1 MSMKIQ
7 FDANL
12 DYQRQA
18 IESVTGVF
26 AGQEICQT
34 NFTVAPLQSWEEGTL
49 FYGTQEDSLGIGNRL
64 RLLDED
70 IHANIRK
77 IQLKNGLAPSED
89 FDSKGGINLTVEMET
104 GTGKTYVY
112 LRTVFEMNRLYGFT
126 KFIIV
131 VPSIAI
137 KEGVQKSLEITA
149 NHFKELYENVAFDYF
164 TYDSSK
170 LSDVRNFATSPDIQ
184 IMVINIDAF
193 RKSFTDP
200 EQESKA
206 NIIHRAHDR
215 MTGAKPIEFIQQT
228 NPIVIVDEPQSVDTT
243 DKSKEAIASL
253 NPMCTLRYS
262 ATHVEKHHMLYKL
275 DSVDAYEQK
284 LVKQIEVAG
293 IEVKDGH
300 NKAYIKLISVNNKK
314 SPNSAKIEI
323 DARLKN
329 GSIKRKEV
337 TVTSGT
343 DLLDAK
349 YSGGRDVYDGYIID
363 DVYCEQGNEYIS
375 FTSKSD
381 ILKLG
386 QTLGEV
392 DPDEFKRLQIRK
404 TIEEHLDKE
413 MRLRPQGIKVLSL
426 FFIDKVA
433 NYRWYDEDGNP
444 QKGKF
449 ALMFEEEYDRA
460 IRKPKYSQLF
470 EGADLDTAADGV
482 HNGYFSVDKKKDSSG
497 NEMVKDSSGKTAAD
511 ESAYNLIMKDKE
523 KLLSF
528 DSKLKFI
535 FSHSALK
542 EGWDNPN
549 VFQICTLNE
558 TTSVIKKRQ
567 EIGRGLR
574 ICVNQ
579 NGERVHG
586 FAVNTLTVMANESY
600 EQFAEQLQKEIENEE
615 GIKFGVVEKHLFA
628 NIVVLVDDH
637 NHEYLGTE
645 ASKQLW
651 DHLQSEGHID
661 NKGKVQDSLKVSLKS
676 GTLALPEVFQPH
688 AAQIVSVLKKV
699 SGNLNIKNRD
709 DKAKVSLNKAVYL
722 SPEFQALWDR
732 IKYKTTFRVDFDT
745 NALIEKCAEE
755 IKINLQVGKARFTY
769 RKAKTE
775 IDRGG
780 VHTQQVQETSS
791 LYESR
796 AFDLPDLIT
805 YLQNETNLTR
815 RTIVTIINKSGRLES
830 FKNNPQK
837 FIEQAASIIKSQMRL
852 FIVDGIKYHKIGDD
866 QFYAQE
872 LFQKNELFGYLKDN
886 MVKAEKSVFDHV
898 VYDSDIELEFA
909 SAFELNDDIK
919 IYAKLPGWFKIDT
932 PLGGYNP
939 DWAVLIDQD
948 GKEKLYFVVETK
960 STLFSVERRPEE
972 NAKIKCGYAHFEAL
986 GDDVKFT
993 VSNSMDEFSSRY
1005 AWALLIH
1012 SFWNERF

>member
-12 DYQRQA
+12 DYQRDA

-34 NFTVAPLQSWEEGTL
+34 NFTVAPLHSWEEGSL
-49 FYGTQEDSLGIGNRL
+49 FHGIQEDTLGIGNRL

-77 IQLKNGLAPSED
+77 IQLKNGLAPSES
-89 FDSKGGINLTVEMET
+89 FDSKYGIHLTVEMET

-149 NHFKELYENVAFDYF
+149 THFKELYENVAFDYF

-193 RKSFTDP
+193 RKSFSDP
-200 EQESKA
+200 EQENKA

-300 NKAYIKLISVNNKK
+300 NKAFIKLVSVNNKK
-314 SPNSAKIEI
+314 SPISAKIEI

-337 TVTSGT
+337 TVTSGA
-343 DLLDAK
+343 DLLDAR

-363 DVYCEQGNEYIS
+363 DIYCEQGNEYIS
-375 FTSKSD
+375 FTSKPD

-386 QTLGEV
+386 QALGEV

-470 EGADLDTAADGV
+470 EGADLDTAAQGV
-482 HNGYFSVDKKKDSSG
+482 HNGYFAIDKKKDSSG
-497 NEMVKDSSGKTAAD
+497 KEMLKESKIGKDGKAASSESDG
-511 ESAYNLIMKDKE
+511 SAYNTIMKDKE
-523 KLLSF
+523 WLLSF
-528 DSKLKFI
+528 DCKLKFI

-579 NGERVHG
+579 DGERVHG

-628 NIVVLVDDH
+628 NIVVPVDDH
-637 NHEYLGTE
+637 NHEYLGAE

-651 DHLQSEGHID
+651 EHLQSEGHID
-661 NKGKVQDSLKVSLKS
+661 SKGKVQDSLKASLKN
-676 GTLALPEVFQPH
+676 GTLALPEAFQPH

-755 IKINLQVGKARFTY
+755 IKVNLQVGKARFTY

-775 IDRGG
+775 IDRSG
-780 VHTQQVQETSS
+780 VHTQQVQETTSV
-791 LYESR
+791 YESR

-815 RTIVTIINKSGRLES
+815 RTIVAIINKSGRLES

-837 FIEQAASIIKSQMRL
+837 FIEQSANIIKSQMRL
-852 FIVDGIKYHKIGDD
+852 FIVDGIKYQKIGDD

-872 LFQKNELFGYLKDN
+872 LFQQNELFGYLKDN

-909 SAFELNDDIK
+909 SAFERNEDIK
-919 IYAKLPGWFKIDT
+919 LYAKLPSWFKIDT

-939 DWAVLIDQD
+939 DWAVLIEKD

-986 GDDVKFT
+986 GDEVNFT

-1005 AWALLIH
+1005 A
-1012 SFWNERF
+1012 

>member
-1 MSMKIQ
+1 MIMKIQ

-18 IESVTGVF
+18 IESVSGVF

-34 NFTVAPLQSWEEGTL
+34 NFTVAPLQSWEEGSL
-49 FYGTQEDSLGIGNRL
+49 FHGTQEDTLGIGNRL

-77 IQLKNGLAPSED
+77 IQLRNGLAPSEV

-112 LRTVFEMNRLYGFT
+112 LRTVFELNRLYGFT
-126 KFIIV
+126 KFIVV

-137 KEGVQKSLEITA
+137 KEGVQKSLEMTA
-149 NHFKELYENVAFDYF
+149 THFKELYENVTFDSF

-170 LSDVRNFATSPDIQ
+170 LSDVRNFATSSEIQ

-193 RKSFTDP
+193 RRSFTDP
-200 EQESKA
+200 EKENKA

-215 MTGAKPIEFIQQT
+215 MTGAKPIEYIQQT
-228 NPIVIVDEPQSVDTT
+228 NPVVIVDEPQSVDTT
-243 DKSKEAIASL
+243 PKSKDAIASL

-293 IEVKDGH
+293 IDVKDGH
-300 NKAYIKLISVNNKK
+300 NKAYIKLLSVNNKK
-314 SPNSAKIEI
+314 SPISAKVEI
-323 DARLKN
+323 DARQKS
-329 GSIKRKEV
+329 GSIKRKTV
-337 TVTSGT
+337 TVTSGS
-343 DLLDAK
+343 DLLDSK
-349 YSGGRDVYDGYIID
+349 FSGGRDIYDGYIIED
-363 DVYCEQGNEYIS
+363 IDCTDGHEYIS
-375 FTSKSD
+375 FTSKPD

-386 QTLGEV
+386 QALGQT

-413 MRLRPQGIKVLSL
+413 VRLRPQGIKVLSL

-433 NYRWYDEDGNP
+433 NYRTYDENGNA

-470 EGADLDTAADGV
+470 DGADLDTAAQGV

-497 NEMVKDSSGKTAAD
+497 NEMMKDSSGKTAAD

-600 EQFAEQLQKEIENEE
+600 EEFAEQLQKEIEDEE
-615 GIKFGVVEKHLFA
+615 GIRFGVVEKHLFA
-628 NIVVLVDDH
+628 NIVVPVDDH

-645 ASKQLW
+645 ASQQLW
-651 DHLQSEGHID
+651 KHLQSQGHID
-661 NKGKVQDSLKVSLKS
+661 KKGKVQDSLKVSLKN
-676 GTLALPEVFQPH
+676 GTLTVPEAFQPH
-688 AAQIVSVLKKV
+688 AEQIATVLKKV
-699 SGNLNIKNRD
+699 SGNLNIKNSA
-709 DKAKVSLNKAVYL
+709 DKEKVALNKAVYL
-722 SPEFQALWDR
+722 SPEFKELWDR

-745 NALIEKCAEE
+745 SKLIEQCAEE
-755 IKINLQVGKARFTY
+755 IKINLQVGKARFIY
-769 RKAKTE
+769 RKAKAE

-780 VHTQQVQETSS
+780 VHTKLVQELPST
-791 LYESR
+791 YESR

-815 RTIVTIINKSGRLES
+815 RTIVAIINKSGRLES

-837 FIEQAASIIKSQMRL
+837 FIEQVGKIIKSQMQL
-852 FIVDGIKYHKIGDD
+852 FIVDGIKYQKIGDD
-866 QFYAQE
+866 QFYGQE
-872 LFQKNELFGYLKDN
+872 LFEANELFGYLKDN

-898 VYDSDIELEFA
+898 VYDSDIELEFV
-909 SAFELNDDIK
+909 SAFERNEDIK
-919 IYAKLPGWFKIDT
+919 LYAKLPAWFKIDT

-939 DWAVLIDQD
+939 DWAVLIEQY
-948 GKEKLYFVVETK
+948 GKDKLYFVVESK
-960 STLFSVERRPEE
+960 STLLSVERRPEE
-972 NAKIKCGYAHFEAL
+972 NAKIKCGFAHFEAL
-986 GDDVKFT
+986 GDDVTFT
-993 VSNSMDEFSSRY
+993 VSNSMDELSGRY
-1005 AWALLIH
+1005 
-1012 SFWNERF
+1012 S

>member
-1005 AWALLIH
+1005 A
-1012 SFWNERF
+1012 

>member
-26 AGQEICQT
+26 AGQEICHT
-34 NFTVAPLQSWEEGTL
+34 NFTVAPLQSWEEGSL
-49 FYGTQEDSLGIGNRL
+49 FYGTKEDSLGIGNRL

-70 IHANIRK
+70 IHANIRT
-77 IQLKNGLAPSED
+77 IQLKNGLAPSET
-89 FDSKGGINLTVEMET
+89 FDSKDGIHLTVEMET

-112 LRTVFEMNRLYGFT
+112 LRTMFEMNRLYGFT

-149 NHFKELYENVAFDYF
+149 THFKELYENVAFDYF

-200 EQESKA
+200 EQENKA

-228 NPIVIVDEPQSVDTT
+228 NPIVIIDEPQSVDTT

-293 IEVKDGH
+293 IEVKDYH
-300 NKAYIKLISVNNKK
+300 NKAYIKLVSVNNKK
-314 SPNSAKIEI
+314 SPISAKIEI

-337 TVTSGT
+337 TVTSGA
-343 DLLDAK
+343 DLLDTR

-363 DVYCEQGNEYIS
+363 DIYCEQGNEYIS
-375 FTSKSD
+375 FTSKPD

-386 QTLGEV
+386 QALGEV

-433 NYRWYDEDGNP
+433 NYRWYDENGNP

-470 EGADLDTAADGV
+470 EGADLDTAAQGV
-482 HNGYFSVDKKKDSSG
+482 HNGYFAIDKKKDSSG
-497 NEMVKDSSGKTAAD
+497 KEMLKESKIGKDGKAASSESDG
-511 ESAYNLIMKDKE
+511 SAYNTIMKDKE
-523 KLLSF
+523 WLLSF
-528 DSKLKFI
+528 DCKLKFI

-579 NGERVHG
+579 DGERVHG

-628 NIVVLVDDH
+628 NIVVPVDDH
-637 NHEYLGTE
+637 NHEYLGAE

-651 DHLQSEGHID
+651 EHLQSEGHID
-661 NKGKVQDSLKVSLKS
+661 SKGKVQDSLKASLKN
-676 GTLALPEVFQPH
+676 GTLALPEAFQPH
-688 AAQIVSVLKKV
+688 VAQIVSVLKKV

-709 DKAKVSLNKAVYL
+709 DKVKVSLNKAVYL

-755 IKINLQVGKARFTY
+755 IKVNLQVGKARFTY

-775 IDRGG
+775 IDRSG
-780 VHTQQVQETSS
+780 VHTQQVQETTRV
-791 LYESR
+791 YESR

-815 RTIVTIINKSGRLES
+815 RTIVAIINKSGRLES

-837 FIEQAASIIKSQMRL
+837 FIEQSANIIKSQMRL
-852 FIVDGIKYHKIGDD
+852 FIVDGIKYQKIGDD

-872 LFQKNELFGYLKDN
+872 LFQQNELFGYLKDN
-886 MVKAEKSVFDHV
+886 MVKVEKSVFDHV

-909 SAFELNDDIK
+909 SAFERNEDIK
-919 IYAKLPGWFKIDT
+919 LYAKLPGWFKIDT

-939 DWAVLIDQD
+939 DWAVLIEKD

-972 NAKIKCGYAHFEAL
+972 NTKIKCGYAHFEAL
-986 GDDVKFT
+986 GDEVNFT

-1005 AWALLIH
+1005 A
-1012 SFWNERF
+1012 

>member
-26 AGQEICQT
+26 AGQEICHT
-34 NFTVAPLQSWEEGTL
+34 NFTVAPLQSWEEGSL
-49 FYGTQEDSLGIGNRL
+49 FYGTKEDSLGIGNRL

-70 IHANIRK
+70 IHANIRT
-77 IQLKNGLAPSED
+77 IQLKNGLAPSET
-89 FDSKGGINLTVEMET
+89 FDSKDGIHLTVEMET

-149 NHFKELYENVAFDYF
+149 THFKELYENVAFDYF

-200 EQESKA
+200 EQENKA

-228 NPIVIVDEPQSVDTT
+228 NPIVIIDEPQSVDTT

-293 IEVKDGH
+293 IEVKDYH
-300 NKAYIKLISVNNKK
+300 NKAYIKLVSVNNKK
-314 SPNSAKIEI
+314 SPISAKIEI

-337 TVTSGT
+337 TVTSGA
-343 DLLDAK
+343 DLLDTR

-363 DVYCEQGNEYIS
+363 DIYCEQGNEYIS
-375 FTSKSD
+375 FTSKPD

-386 QTLGEV
+386 QALGEV

-433 NYRWYDEDGNP
+433 NYRWYDENGNP

-470 EGADLDTAADGV
+470 EGADLDTAAQGV
-482 HNGYFSVDKKKDSSG
+482 HNGYFAIDKKKDSSG
-497 NEMVKDSSGKTAAD
+497 KEMLKESKIGKDGKAASSESDG
-511 ESAYNLIMKDKE
+511 SAYNTIMKDKE
-523 KLLSF
+523 WLLSF
-528 DSKLKFI
+528 DCKLKFI

-579 NGERVHG
+579 DGERVHG

-628 NIVVLVDDH
+628 NIVVPVDDH
-637 NHEYLGTE
+637 NHEYLGAE

-651 DHLQSEGHID
+651 EHLQSEGHID
-661 NKGKVQDSLKVSLKS
+661 SKGKVQDSLKASLKN
-676 GTLALPEVFQPH
+676 GTLALPEAFQPH
-688 AAQIVSVLKKV
+688 VAQIVSVLKKV

-709 DKAKVSLNKAVYL
+709 DKVKVSLNKAVYL

-755 IKINLQVGKARFTY
+755 IKVNLQVGKARFTY

-775 IDRGG
+775 IDRSG
-780 VHTQQVQETSS
+780 VHTQQVQETTRV
-791 LYESR
+791 YESR

-815 RTIVTIINKSGRLES
+815 RTIVAIINKSGRLES

-837 FIEQAASIIKSQMRL
+837 FIEQSANIIKSQMRL
-852 FIVDGIKYHKIGDD
+852 FIVDGIKYQKIGDD

-872 LFQKNELFGYLKDN
+872 LFQQNELFGYLKDN
-886 MVKAEKSVFDHV
+886 MVKVEKSVFDHV

-909 SAFELNDDIK
+909 SAFERNEDIK
-919 IYAKLPGWFKIDT
+919 LYAKLPGWFKIET

-939 DWAVLIDQD
+939 DWAVLIEKD

-972 NAKIKCGYAHFEAL
+972 NTKIKCGYAHFEAL
-986 GDDVKFT
+986 GDEVNFT

-1005 AWALLIH
+1005 A
-1012 SFWNERF
+1012 

>member
-1 MSMKIQ
+1 MKIQ

-1005 AWALLIH
+1005 A
-1012 SFWNERF
+1012 

>member
-26 AGQEICQT
+26 AGQEICHT
-34 NFTVAPLQSWEEGTL
+34 NFTVAPLQSWEEGSL
-49 FYGTQEDSLGIGNRL
+49 FYGTKEDSLGIGNRL

-70 IHANIRK
+70 IHANIRT
-77 IQLKNGLAPSED
+77 IQLKNGLAPSET
-89 FDSKGGINLTVEMET
+89 FDSKDGIHLTVEMET

-149 NHFKELYENVAFDYF
+149 THFKELYENVAFDYF

-200 EQESKA
+200 EQENKA

-228 NPIVIVDEPQSVDTT
+228 NPIVIIDEPQSVDTT

-293 IEVKDGH
+293 IEVKDYH
-300 NKAYIKLISVNNKK
+300 NKAYIKLVSVNNKK
-314 SPNSAKIEI
+314 SPISAKIEI

-337 TVTSGT
+337 TVTSGA
-343 DLLDAK
+343 DLLDTR

-363 DVYCEQGNEYIS
+363 DIYCEQGNEYIS
-375 FTSKSD
+375 FTSKPD

-386 QTLGEV
+386 QALGEV

-433 NYRWYDEDGNP
+433 NYRWYDENGNP

-470 EGADLDTAADGV
+470 EGADLDTAAQGV
-482 HNGYFSVDKKKDSSG
+482 HNGYFAIDKKKDSSG
-497 NEMVKDSSGKTAAD
+497 KEMLKESKIGKDGKAASSESDG
-511 ESAYNLIMKDKE
+511 SAYNTIMKDKE
-523 KLLSF
+523 WLLSF
-528 DSKLKFI
+528 DCKLKFI

-579 NGERVHG
+579 DGERVHG

-628 NIVVLVDDH
+628 NIVVPVDDH
-637 NHEYLGTE
+637 NHEYLGAE

-651 DHLQSEGHID
+651 EHLQSEGHID
-661 NKGKVQDSLKVSLKS
+661 SKGKVQDSLKASLKN
-676 GTLALPEVFQPH
+676 GTLALPEAFQPH
-688 AAQIVSVLKKV
+688 VAQIVSVLKKV

-709 DKAKVSLNKAVYL
+709 DKVKVSLNKAVYL

-755 IKINLQVGKARFTY
+755 IKVNLQVGKARFTY

-775 IDRGG
+775 IDRSG
-780 VHTQQVQETSS
+780 VHTQQVQETTRV
-791 LYESR
+791 YESR

-815 RTIVTIINKSGRLES
+815 RTIVAIINKSGRLES

-837 FIEQAASIIKSQMRL
+837 FIEQSANIIKSQMRL
-852 FIVDGIKYHKIGDD
+852 FIVDGIKYQKIGDD

-872 LFQKNELFGYLKDN
+872 LFQQNELFGYLKDN

-909 SAFELNDDIK
+909 SAFERNEDIK
-919 IYAKLPGWFKIDT
+919 LYAKLPGWFKIDT

-939 DWAVLIDQD
+939 DWAVLIEKD

-986 GDDVKFT
+986 GDEVNFT

-1005 AWALLIH
+1005 A
-1012 SFWNERF
+1012 

>member
-26 AGQEICQT
+26 AGQEICHT
-34 NFTVAPLQSWEEGTL
+34 NFTVAPLQSWEEGSL
-49 FYGTQEDSLGIGNRL
+49 FYGTKEDSLGIGNRL

-70 IHANIRK
+70 IHANIRT
-77 IQLKNGLAPSED
+77 IQLKNGLAPSET
-89 FDSKGGINLTVEMET
+89 FDSKDGIHLTVEMET

-149 NHFKELYENVAFDYF
+149 THFKELYENVAFDYF

-200 EQESKA
+200 EQENKA

-228 NPIVIVDEPQSVDTT
+228 NPIVIIDEPQSVDTT

-293 IEVKDGH
+293 IEVKDYH
-300 NKAYIKLISVNNKK
+300 NKAYIKLVSVNNKK
-314 SPNSAKIEI
+314 SPISAKIEI

-337 TVTSGT
+337 TVTSGA
-343 DLLDAK
+343 DLLDTR

-363 DVYCEQGNEYIS
+363 DIYCEQGNEYIS
-375 FTSKSD
+375 FTSKPD

-386 QTLGEV
+386 QALGEV

-433 NYRWYDEDGNP
+433 NYRWYDENGNP

-470 EGADLDTAADGV
+470 EGADLDTAAQGV
-482 HNGYFSVDKKKDSSG
+482 HNGYFAIDKKKDSSG
-497 NEMVKDSSGKTAAD
+497 KEMLKESKIGKDGKAASSESDG
-511 ESAYNLIMKDKE
+511 SAYNTIMKDKE
-523 KLLSF
+523 WLLSF
-528 DSKLKFI
+528 DCKLKFI

-579 NGERVHG
+579 DGERVHG

-628 NIVVLVDDH
+628 NIVVPVDDH
-637 NHEYLGTE
+637 NHEYLGAE

-651 DHLQSEGHID
+651 EHLQSEGHID
-661 NKGKVQDSLKVSLKS
+661 SKGKVQDSLKASLKN
-676 GTLALPEVFQPH
+676 GTLALPEAFQPH
-688 AAQIVSVLKKV
+688 VAQIVSVLKKV

-709 DKAKVSLNKAVYL
+709 DKVKVSLNKAVYL

-755 IKINLQVGKARFTY
+755 IKVNLQVGKARFTY

-775 IDRGG
+775 IDRSG
-780 VHTQQVQETSS
+780 VHTQQVQETTRV
-791 LYESR
+791 YESR

-815 RTIVTIINKSGRLES
+815 RTIVAIINKSGRLES

-837 FIEQAASIIKSQMRL
+837 FIEQSANIIKSQMRL
-852 FIVDGIKYHKIGDD
+852 FIVDGIKYQKIGDD

-872 LFQKNELFGYLKDN
+872 LFQQNELFGYLKDN
-886 MVKAEKSVFDHV
+886 MVKVEKSVFDHV

-909 SAFELNDDIK
+909 SAFERNEDIK
-919 IYAKLPGWFKIDT
+919 LYAKLPGWFKIDT

-939 DWAVLIDQD
+939 DWAVLIEKD

-972 NAKIKCGYAHFEAL
+972 NTKIKCGYAHFKAL
-986 GDDVKFT
+986 GDEVNFT

-1005 AWALLIH
+1005 A
-1012 SFWNERF
+1012 

>member
-34 NFTVAPLQSWEEGTL
+34 NFTVAPLQSWEEGSL
-49 FYGTQEDSLGIGNRL
+49 FYGTQEDTLGIGNRL

-77 IQLKNGLAPSED
+77 IQLKNGLAPSES
-89 FDSKGGINLTVEMET
+89 FDSKDGIHLTVEMET

-112 LRTVFEMNRLYGFT
+112 LRTIFEMNRLYGFT

-137 KEGVQKSLEITA
+137 KEGVQKSQEITA
-149 NHFKELYENVAFDYF
+149 THFKELYENVAFDYF
-164 TYDSSK
+164 TYDSSN

-200 EQESKA
+200 EQENKA

-243 DKSKEAIASL
+243 DRSKEAIASL

-314 SPNSAKIEI
+314 SPISAKIEI

-329 GSIKRKEV
+329 GSVKRKEV
-337 TVTSGT
+337 TVSRGA

-349 YSGGRDVYDGYIID
+349 YSGGRDVYDGYIIED
-363 DVYCEQGNEYIS
+363 IYCEQGNEYIS
-375 FTSKSD
+375 FTSKPD

-386 QTLGEV
+386 QALGEV

-449 ALMFEEEYDRA
+449 ALIFEKEYNRA

-470 EGADLDTAADGV
+470 EGADLDTAAEGV
-482 HNGYFSVDKKKDSSG
+482 HNGYFAIDKKKDSSG
-497 NEMVKDSSGKTAAD
+497 KEMLRESKIGKDGKAASSESDG
-511 ESAYNLIMKDKE
+511 SAYNTIMKDKE
-523 KLLSF
+523 WLLSF
-528 DSKLKFI
+528 DCKLKFI

-558 TTSVIKKRQ
+558 TSSVIKKRQ

-628 NIVVLVDDH
+628 NIVVPVDDH

-651 DHLQSEGHID
+651 DYLQSEGHID
-661 NKGKVQDSLKVSLKS
+661 SKGKVQDSLKVSLKN
-676 GTLALPEVFQPH
+676 GTLTLPEAFQPH
-688 AAQIVSVLKKV
+688 AVQIVSVLKKV

-732 IKYKTTFRVDFDT
+732 IKYKTTFRVDFDA

-780 VHTQQVQETSS
+780 VHTEQVQETTSV
-791 LYESR
+791 YESR

-815 RTIVTIINKSGRLES
+815 RTIVAIINKSGRLES

-837 FIEQAASIIKSQMRL
+837 FIEQAANIIKSQMRL

-872 LFQKNELFGYLKDN
+872 LFQQNELFGYLKDN

-909 SAFELNDDIK
+909 SAFERNDDIK
-919 IYAKLPGWFKIDT
+919 LYAKLPGWFKIDT

-939 DWAVLIDQD
+939 DWAVLIEQD

-986 GDDVKFT
+986 GDAVEFT
-993 VSNSMDEFSSRY
+993 VSNSPDDFSGQY
-1005 AWALLIH
+1005 Q
-1012 SFWNERF
+1012 

>member
-1 MSMKIQ
+1 MKIQ

-12 DYQRQA
+12 NYQRDA

-34 NFTVAPLQSWEEGTL
+34 NFTVAPLQSWEEGSL
-49 FYGTQEDSLGIGNRL
+49 FHGTQEDTLGIGNRL

-89 FDSKGGINLTVEMET
+89 FDSKDGINLTVEMET

-112 LRTVFEMNRLYGFT
+112 LRTVFELNRLYGFT
-126 KFIIV
+126 KFIVV

-149 NHFKELYENVAFDYF
+149 THFKELYENVSFDSF

-193 RKSFTDP
+193 RRSFADP
-200 EQESKA
+200 EKENKA

-243 DKSKEAIASL
+243 PKSKDAIASL

-293 IEVKDGH
+293 IDVKDGH
-300 NKAYIKLISVNNKK
+300 NKAYIKLLSVNNKK
-314 SPNSAKIEI
+314 SPINAKLEI
-323 DARLKN
+323 HARLKN
-329 GSIKRKEV
+329 GSIKPKTV
-337 TVTSGT
+337 TVTSGA
-343 DLLDAK
+343 DLLDSK
-349 YSGGRDVYDGYIID
+349 YSGGRDIYDGYIIED
-363 DVYCEQGNEYIS
+363 IDCTEGSEYIS
-375 FTSKSD
+375 FTSKPD

-386 QTLGEV
+386 QALGEV

-426 FFIDKVA
+426 FFIDKVS
-433 NYRWYDEDGNP
+433 NYRAYDEDGNP

-470 EGADLDTAADGV
+470 EGADLDTAAQGV

-579 NGERVHG
+579 DGERVHG

-600 EQFAEQLQKEIENEE
+600 EQFAEELQKEIENEE
-615 GIKFGVVEKHLFA
+615 GIRFGVVEKHLFA
-628 NIVVLVDDH
+628 NIVVPVDDH

-651 DHLQSEGHID
+651 DHLQNEGHID
-661 NKGKVQDSLKVSLKS
+661 KKGKVQDSLKVSLKN
-676 GTLALPEVFQPH
+676 GTLALPEAFQPH
-688 AAQIVSVLKKV
+688 AAQIATVLKKV

-780 VHTQQVQETSS
+780 VHTEQVQETTSV
-791 LYESR
+791 YESR

-815 RTIVTIINKSGRLES
+815 RTIVAIINKSGRLES

-837 FIEQAASIIKSQMRL
+837 FIEQAANIIKSQMRL
-852 FIVDGIKYHKIGDD
+852 FIVDGIKYQKIGDD
-866 QFYAQE
+866 QFYGQE
-872 LFQKNELFGYLKDN
+872 LFETNELFGYLKDN

-909 SAFELNDDIK
+909 SAFERNEDIK
-919 IYAKLPGWFKIDT
+919 LYAKLPGWFKIDT

-939 DWAVLIDQD
+939 DWAVLIEQD
-948 GKEKLYFVVETK
+948 GKDKLYFVVESK

-972 NAKIKCGYAHFEAL
+972 NAKIKCGFAHFEAL
-986 GDDVKFT
+986 GNDVTFT
-993 VSNSMDEFSSRY
+993 VSNSMDELSGRY
-1005 AWALLIH
+1005 
-1012 SFWNERF
+1012 S